1 MQVYS
6 KKGERTSCHYSRV
19 KMTSSYIL
27 CLSFLLLCAPFSDS
41 KRGGGFKTS
50 SKSHQSK
57 SNTGNKKK
65 DTSPQERYP
74 KQPVHKNNPPQF
86 GGGGYPRQQYPGGR
100 FGGSYGSYPG
110 VQINPKNKVLSP
122 HYSGSFGYG
131 GYGTQGG
138 SPFYNQVRGMT
149 PDARSRGFGRK
160 AAMAA
165 AGGAV
170 AGMALGYGLGR
181 FPPPHFQVR
190 NRQEEYHYNHYMHRK
205 SKERSSDTKHNDREH
220 FRTPQQDYSRYMDS
234 CMKRN
239 DLFPAEKPKAAV
251 TNQTAVKM
259 TDRNAVEVSS
269 SSSPGT
275 PPPLNPQASLA
286 PKSAQPINSAEE
298 DADTVSIMEIGYPA
312 LIQQVKARR
321 CLELYMT
328 LESAGGSTALS
339 TRFQAV
345 SAVLLAVMLA
355 AVNSKALKLLP

>member
-1 MQVYS
+1 M
-6 KKGERTSCHYSRV
+6 KL
-19 KMTSSYIL
+19 TSSYIL
-27 CLSFLLLCAPFSDS
+27 CLSVLLLYAQFSDS
-41 KRGGGFKTS
+41 KRGGGGGGFKIS
-50 SKSHQSK
+50 SKSHHSK
-57 SNTGNKKK
+57 SNTGYKKK
-65 DTSPQERYP
+65 DTRPQEKYP
-74 KQPVHKNNPPQF
+74 KQPVYNNNPPQF

-100 FGGSYGSYPG
+100 FGGSYGSYPSI
-110 VQINPKNKVLSP
+110 QINPKNKILSP
-122 HYSGSFGYG
+122 HYTGSFGYG
-131 GYGTQGG
+131 GYMTQGS
-138 SPFYNQVRGMT
+138 SPFYNQVRGMS

-165 AGGAV
+165 AGGTM

-205 SKERSSDTKHNDREH
+205 SKERSSDSKHNDKDH

-239 DLFPAEKPKAAV
+239 DLFPAEKPKPAV

-259 TDRNAVEVSS
+259 TNRSAVES
-269 SSSPGT
+269 SSSPGS
-275 PPPLNPQASLA
+275 PPPLNPQANLA
-286 PKSAQPINSAEE
+286 PKSVQPINSAEE

-321 CLELYMT
+321 CLEMYMS
-328 LESAGGSTALS
+328 LESAGGSTALG
-339 TRFQAV
+339 TRVQAV
-345 SAVLLAVMLA
+345 SAVLLAMMLA